1 MVDSLSS
8 LDWFGRSCRD
18 SLADANWGRLR
29 ISSQWQTDDW
39 SGDRTSPI
47 FLYRLQTLLRNFVR
61 SLNVPEETNLR
72 FAKSSEINTAAA
84 GFRDAPKALTRP
96 FIFFNTNLI
105 QSQPLEDLLDV
116 MIGVAVHEAGHILYT
131 RDFFLNAQ
139 NDEPS
144 LLRMLNNLIEDW
156 RIEELLIEDSPGY
169 RPYIMAVRQCL
180 LVQKWFTP
188 SLSAWSGL
196 PERDRML
203 LIVAA
208 FVRVPHFLASNPHL
222 CQWRDIYG
230 RCFFEWL
237 RGLLVEPPTNEEQV
251 RQFAKAIFDYIYE
264 HHKRILDDL
273 KQGRFDKTPDVL
285 FRAHR
290 EKATMEYDAIE
301 HNAQSDAPEVR
312 KGSLQ
317 DLERLFKQ
325 LNSIQEG
332 IDEELASILASIET
346 MDSNLHGHF
355 LENYKSGRSHGVH
368 VPTDFIRPEQ
378 RSTLRYKRVL
388 ELVRSEAERLRS
400 AFVLPNDAKGG
411 RRRRKLTGQLDGS
424 SLFRAKFDSRIFFDR
439 SKQSEVDEVLVCLVL
454 DESYSMSRSNRDKR
468 AFEIGVML
476 NHAFMDH
483 PQITTRIFSHC
494 TSPELNRVVVTDYG
508 PAKSAVKTLSCYEPR
523 SSNFDYAAFEAIAR
537 LLDRTYSI
545 QKKIMITISDGAPC
559 VPSSTGKFF
568 TEGLSTAETQE
579 VVDKLRTEG
588 WTILGIGIETNVVQ
602 QIYGE
607 NWSIQLNGV
616 SRLGSTFMSLLT
628 RLLARALA

>member
-1 MVDSLSS
+1 MLDSLAS
-8 LDWFGRSCRD
+8 LDWFGRSCRE

-84 GFRDAPKALTRP
+84 GFRDAPNALTRP
-96 FIFFNTNLI
+96 YIFFNTNLI

-131 RDFFLNAQ
+131 RDFFLNAE
-139 NDEPS
+139 NEESS

-180 LVQKWFTP
+180 LVQKWFEP

-208 FVRVPHFLASNPHL
+208 FVRVPHFLASNPEL
-222 CQWRDIYG
+222 CQWKDIYG
-230 RCFFEWL
+230 RCFFDWL
-237 RGLLVEPPTNEEQV
+237 RGLLVEPPENEEQV
-251 RQFAKAIFDYIYE
+251 RHFAKAIFDFIYK
-264 HHKRILDDL
+264 HHKKILDDL
-273 KQGRFDKTPDVL
+273 KQGNFDKLPDLL

-290 EKATMEYDAIE
+290 EKSTMEYDAIE
-301 HNAQSDAPEVR
+301 HNAQSDAPNIR

-317 DLERLFKQ
+317 DLERLFQQ

-346 MDSNLHGHF
+346 MDGNLHGHL
-355 LENYKSGRSHGVH
+355 LENYKAGRSDGVH

-378 RSTLRYKRVL
+378 RINLRYKKAFEV
-388 ELVRSEAERLRS
+388 VRSEAERLKS
-400 AFVLPNDAKGG
+400 AFVLPDDAKGG
-411 RRRRKLTGQLDGS
+411 KRRRKLTGQLDGS
-424 SLFRAKFDSRIFFDR
+424 SLFRARFDSRLFFDR
-439 SKQSEVDEVLVCLVL
+439 SKQSEVEEVLVCLVL
-454 DESYSMSRSNRDKR
+454 DESYSMSRSSRDKR

-494 TSPELNRVVVTDYG
+494 TSTELNRVVVTDYG
-508 PAKSAVKTLSCYEPR
+508 PAKSAVKTLSSYEPR
-523 SSNFDYAAFEAIAR
+523 CSNFDYAAFDSIAR
-537 LLDRTYSI
+537 LLDKTYSM

-559 VPSSTGKFF
+559 VPSKTGNCFS
-568 TEGLSTAETQE
+568 EGLSLAETRE

-588 WTILGIGIETNVVQ
+588 WIVLGIGIDTNAAQ

-607 NWSIQLNGV
+607 TWSIQLSGV
-616 SRLGSTFMSLLT
+616 SHLSSTFISLLT